1 MVDKVQLLRV
11 ALENLLN
18 GDRTEAAYTLRTL
31 ADEVEEHGGPSYR
44 EIQQVFAFFADEDEG
59 YRDDEDED
67 YEESY
72 SPFDDDY

>member
-31 ADEVEEHGGPSYR
+31 ADEVEEYGGPTYH
-44 EIQQVFAFFADEDEG
+44 EIQQVFAFFADEDG
-59 YRDDEDED
+59 DYRDYKDEED
-67 YEESY
+67 EESY
-72 SPFDDDY
+72 SPFDDEY